1 MNSTMKSE
9 FYRVLKPQEVKSII
23 DVIPKMRHK
32 MAFKTELYTGMRFK
46 ELHDFSGHA
55 DWFNHKRKLI
65 ILPAKYTK
73 THEERKVNLTPQFS
87 EILYYYLEAGNEL
100 KYPSYQTWQM
110 DLCRWSSLAGIED
123 AINISAGTL
132 RKTWESWLLESG
144 YVEIRVMASQ
154 GHSSATSF
162 KHYYNND
169 WSLEEREQIK
179 KETSG
184 WM

>member
-1 MNSTMKSE
+1 MKTE
-9 FYRVLKPQEVKSII
+9 FYRVLKPQEAHSII
-23 DVIPKMRHK
+23 EVIPKMKHK
-32 MAFKTELYTGMRFK
+32 MAFKAALYTGMRFK
-46 ELHDFSGHA
+46 ELHDFSEHS

-65 ILPAKYTK
+65 IIPAKFTK

-100 KYPSYQTWQM
+100 RYPAYQTWQTN
-110 DLCRWSSLAGIED
+110 LIRWSILAGIED

-169 WSLEEREQIK
+169 WSPEEREQLK